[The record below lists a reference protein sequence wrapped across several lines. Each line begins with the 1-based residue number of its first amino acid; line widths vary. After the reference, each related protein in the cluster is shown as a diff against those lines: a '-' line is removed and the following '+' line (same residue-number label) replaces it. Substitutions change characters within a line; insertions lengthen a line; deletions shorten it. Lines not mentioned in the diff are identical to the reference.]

1 MDFRLVAAF
10 ILAFVFATNLLTEA
24 QQKTDNLSPAVI
36 QERLAKV
43 PVLCYHQIRD
53 WTNSDS
59 KSSKVYIM
67 PPATFKNQLA
77 ALQREGYHSISP
89 EQLMAYA
96 YKGMTLPPKPILLTF
111 DDGSIGQYE
120 VALPELQ
127 KAKYTATFFIM
138 TVSINRPH
146 YMSKD
151 MIKDLVSKGYD
162 IGCHTWNH
170 EMVTKY
176 TTPED
181 WNKQLTKPTKELQVL
196 TGRRMIFFAYPD
208 GLYND
213 KAFQPLKNAH
223 YVAAFQLWGKID
235 ETEPFLCIRRMIADG
250 LWSGTE
256 LLQQM
261 KARYHN

>member
-1 MDFRLVAAF
+1 MD
-10 ILAFVFATNLLTEA
+10 
-24 QQKTDNLSPAVI
+24 SPSPTVI

-53 WTNSDS
+53 WTSSDS
-59 KSSKVYIM
+59 KSSRVYIM
-67 PPATFKNQLA
+67 PPATFKDQLA

-89 EQLMAYA
+89 EQLMAYV
-96 YKGMTLPPKPILLTF
+96 YKGIALPPKPILLTF

-138 TVSINRPH
+138 TVAINKER
-146 YMSKD
+146 YMSTA
-151 MIKDLVSKGYD
+151 MIKELVHKGYD

-170 EMVTKY
+170 QPVTKY
-176 TTPED
+176 TSTED
-181 WNKQLTKPTKELQVL
+181 WNKQLTKPTKELQEL

-208 GLYND
+208 GLYNS
-213 KAFQPLKNAH
+213 KAFQPLKAAN
-223 YVAAFQLWGKID
+223 YVAAFQLWGKMD
-235 ETEPFLCIRRMIADG
+235 ETEPMLCIKRMIADG
-250 LWSGTE
+250 LWSGKE

-261 KARYHN
+261 KARYKD